1 MEQKSKTADEIRAEK
16 LRAVIEEANKDNK
29 EALAALAEAEK
40 TVPSVD
46 APQPKQKSILEKM
59 KERQA
64 RLIKA
69 QAEQERLER
78 FQKIDRNITELKE
91 EIGENGERIIVATTK
106 AKNYYRLSSNG
117 RYEFYDEAGKRL
129 GKGTLKKEAMETLD
143 LPPELEKVES
153 KDIPAQIPVE
163 EEVRLGRGP
172 TRLEVKSTFIETV
185 KSVPRKEV
193 PIEAKPE
200 VLMVPREEVPII
212 RRETIPIS
220 ELEKMEDEFLK
231 KTGESVDEYLKNSML
246 PTGIEYLE
254 KKIIYIEKTRYEVD
268 PNSTQTERINEFI
281 KNSREALTILKERER
296 IKKSQETAGNV
307 VQLLIKEGDER
318 QPLEEETTE
327 PESKTSMA
335 EVAPGPN
342 AEADAK
348 ATLGETIVKN
358 EGIIADA
365 TQELAEIERR
375 IARAKIDSGEASI
388 TASATPEQA
397 SKEALEK
404 DKVQNPFKYF
414 VIENMSDAAF
424 WCLFS
429 KGKAEATLEDINRTC
444 GESGREVKFFTS
456 KLILPGKSNTVELSS
471 NGFTLQ
477 LQNVEEVRGKGE
489 DGKKGI
495 FTSSPR
501 AKYKLVNPNWEYFT
515 GEDSLSYE
523 EGQRLMRQRAEE
535 YQKKQLA
542 LFESQKTDDEI
553 RAEQLRRIIA
563 EAKRSNAEALATLA
577 AAEETAE
584 PAVSEPIKTEA
595 DAKAVAI
602 AKLNET
608 IATAQIKLERNRVER
623 EENRVKREALLREL
637 AELKGKKPPE
647 IATPSENQNPIRPI
661 PDLDELESRL
671 ALLRS
676 ELEKTSKIRPF
687 KRKNLKEQIAI
698 LEHRKENPFTYY
710 LIGKLHPINFEI
722 LFDTNKEKLNL
733 ETLKSINNAM
743 PQDGKDLKFW
753 NLYKYI
759 EDYTNNATNFSSNGF
774 YLRLKNIK
782 ETPRDAMG
790 VIELGNPKSKFELY
804 RPDGSLE
811 ADDLDF
817 ETGNDLLYKKAEE
830 YQTQQLDQFDFEME
844 IREMES
850 LKTVGEKRG
859 FLERKRKERINSI
872 EMIMLD
878 IKDKTETLRSGPL
891 PLWKEQKIDE
901 DLEAIR
907 TSPLEYYTEKLNY
920 SKELLSGEDSYLKRL
935 ETTIDEIKAINAR
948 YDRLLAGLEK

>member
-163 EEVRLGRGP
+163 EEVR
-172 TRLEVKSTFIETV
+172 
-185 KSVPRKEV
+185 
-193 PIEAKPE
+193 IEAKPE

-318 QPLEEETTE
+318 QPLEEE
-327 PESKTSMA
+327 
-335 EVAPGPN
+335 
-342 AEADAK
+342 
-348 ATLGETIVKN
+348 KN

-495 FTSSPR
+495 FTSS
-501 AKYKLVNPNWEYFT
+501 
-515 GEDSLSYE
+515 
-523 EGQRLMRQRAEE
+523 
-535 YQKKQLA
+535 
-542 LFESQKTDDEI
+542 
-553 RAEQLRRIIA
+553 
-563 EAKRSNAEALATLA
+563 
-577 AAEETAE
+577 
-584 PAVSEPIKTEA
+584 
-595 DAKAVAI
+595 
-602 AKLNET
+602 
-608 IATAQIKLERNRVER
+608 
-623 EENRVKREALLREL
+623 
-637 AELKGKKPPE
+637 
-647 IATPSENQNPIRPI
+647 
-661 PDLDELESRL
+661 
-671 ALLRS
+671 
-676 ELEKTSKIRPF
+676 
-687 KRKNLKEQIAI
+687 
-698 LEHRKENPFTYY
+698 
-710 LIGKLHPINFEI
+710 
-722 LFDTNKEKLNL
+722 
-733 ETLKSINNAM
+733 
-743 PQDGKDLKFW
+743 
-753 NLYKYI
+753 
-759 EDYTNNATNFSSNGF
+759 
-774 YLRLKNIK
+774 
-782 ETPRDAMG
+782 
-790 VIELGNPKSKFELY
+790 
-804 RPDGSLE
+804 
-811 ADDLDF
+811 
-817 ETGNDLLYKKAEE
+817 
-830 YQTQQLDQFDFEME
+830 
-844 IREMES
+844 
-850 LKTVGEKRG
+850 
-859 FLERKRKERINSI
+859 
-872 EMIMLD
+872 
-878 IKDKTETLRSGPL
+878 
-891 PLWKEQKIDE
+891 
-901 DLEAIR
+901 
-907 TSPLEYYTEKLNY
+907 
-920 SKELLSGEDSYLKRL
+920 
-935 ETTIDEIKAINAR
+935 
-948 YDRLLAGLEK
+948 

>member
-163 EEVRLGRGP
+163 EEVR
-172 TRLEVKSTFIETV
+172 
-185 KSVPRKEV
+185 
-193 PIEAKPE
+193 IEAKPE

-342 AEADAK
+342 AEADAQ

-623 EENRVKREALLREL
+623 EENRVKREAIVSFSF
-637 AELKGKKPPE
+637 A
-647 IATPSENQNPIRPI
+647 IA
-661 PDLDELESRL
+661 
-671 ALLRS
+671 
-676 ELEKTSKIRPF
+676 
-687 KRKNLKEQIAI
+687 
-698 LEHRKENPFTYY
+698 
-710 LIGKLHPINFEI
+710 
-722 LFDTNKEKLNL
+722 
-733 ETLKSINNAM
+733 
-743 PQDGKDLKFW
+743 
-753 NLYKYI
+753 
-759 EDYTNNATNFSSNGF
+759 
-774 YLRLKNIK
+774 
-782 ETPRDAMG
+782 
-790 VIELGNPKSKFELY
+790 
-804 RPDGSLE
+804 
-811 ADDLDF
+811 
-817 ETGNDLLYKKAEE
+817 
-830 YQTQQLDQFDFEME
+830 
-844 IREMES
+844 
-850 LKTVGEKRG
+850 
-859 FLERKRKERINSI
+859 
-872 EMIMLD
+872 
-878 IKDKTETLRSGPL
+878 
-891 PLWKEQKIDE
+891 
-901 DLEAIR
+901 
-907 TSPLEYYTEKLNY
+907 
-920 SKELLSGEDSYLKRL
+920 
-935 ETTIDEIKAINAR
+935 
-948 YDRLLAGLEK
+948 

>member
-254 KKIIYIEKTRYEVD
+254 KKIRYEVD

-318 QPLEEETTE
+318 QPLEE
-327 PESKTSMA
+327 
-335 EVAPGPN
+335 G
-342 AEADAK
+342 
-348 ATLGETIVKN
+348 KN
-358 EGIIADA
+358 EGMIADA

-623 EENRVKREALLREL
+623 EENRVKREAIVSFSF
-637 AELKGKKPPE
+637 A
-647 IATPSENQNPIRPI
+647 IA
-661 PDLDELESRL
+661 
-671 ALLRS
+671 
-676 ELEKTSKIRPF
+676 
-687 KRKNLKEQIAI
+687 
-698 LEHRKENPFTYY
+698 
-710 LIGKLHPINFEI
+710 
-722 LFDTNKEKLNL
+722 
-733 ETLKSINNAM
+733 
-743 PQDGKDLKFW
+743 
-753 NLYKYI
+753 
-759 EDYTNNATNFSSNGF
+759 
-774 YLRLKNIK
+774 
-782 ETPRDAMG
+782 
-790 VIELGNPKSKFELY
+790 
-804 RPDGSLE
+804 
-811 ADDLDF
+811 
-817 ETGNDLLYKKAEE
+817 
-830 YQTQQLDQFDFEME
+830 
-844 IREMES
+844 
-850 LKTVGEKRG
+850 
-859 FLERKRKERINSI
+859 
-872 EMIMLD
+872 
-878 IKDKTETLRSGPL
+878 
-891 PLWKEQKIDE
+891 
-901 DLEAIR
+901 
-907 TSPLEYYTEKLNY
+907 
-920 SKELLSGEDSYLKRL
+920 
-935 ETTIDEIKAINAR
+935 
-948 YDRLLAGLEK
+948 